1 MGKDEIRIKHID
13 TVHGWVE
20 YERQRYRCSR
30 CGKWHYPAD
39 MELEL
44 SGESRMSP
52 KKEDELL
59 RLSVLMPYRD
69 AKKTYE
75 ELQGL
80 RTSRSAAQ
88 RIVSKRG
95 AKVKE
100 NKQIA
105 RHKPLKGN
113 GKEHVGADGVLINIR
128 REGWKEVKVGV
139 YYKTDGEREKE
150 SQRYVATTDSRGKLG
165 EQLYEIAGR
174 PGWEHGGRM
183 GFISDGAPWL
193 EDMRKEHFPQSTGI
207 LDYYHAS
214 SYVGT
219 LGKVFYGEERSK
231 EWIKAKI
238 ERLKQGDIQKLR
250 YSFKRMKPKTDEQRE
265 QLLDTSRY
273 FKNHGHKMRYPQYK
287 EMGLHI
293 SSGVIEAACK
303 HVIQTRFKRS
313 GMRWSRQGAE
323 NLLALRVAYL
333 NDDWDLVRDACW
345 N

>member
-1 MGKDEIRIKHID
+1 
-13 TVHGWVE
+13 
-20 YERQRYRCSR
+20 
-30 CGKWHYPAD
+30 
-39 MELEL
+39 
-44 SGESRMSP
+44 MSL
-52 KKEDELL
+52 KKKDELL
-59 RLSVLMPYRD
+59 RLSARMPYREVE
-69 AKKTYE
+69 KTYK
-75 ELQGL
+75 ELRGL
-80 RTSRSAAQ
+80 PASRSAGHRAV
-88 RIVSKRG
+88 RERG

-100 NKQIA
+100 NKEIA

-150 SQRYVATTDSRGKLG
+150 SQRYVATTGSREKLG

-174 PGWEHGGRM
+174 PGLDEGGRM
-183 GFISDGAPWL
+183 GFISDGAQWL

-214 SYVGT
+214 SYVGA
-219 LGKVFYGEERSK
+219 LGKVFYGERRSK
-231 EWIKAKI
+231 KWIKTKREQLKDGKI
-238 ERLKQGDIQKLR
+238 QQLKGI
-250 YSFKRMKPKTDEQRE
+250 FKRMKPKTDEQRE
-265 QLLDTSRY
+265 QLTETSRY
-273 FKNHGHKMRYPQYK
+273 FNNHGHKMKYPEYK

-303 HVIQTRFKRS
+303 HIIQTRFKRS

-323 NLLALRVAYL
+323 NLLSLRVADL
-333 NDDWDLVRDACW
+333 NDDWDLVRDMCW